1 MKDEVLRLFAER
13 GVTVNDI
20 AVIVHHLQNPH
31 MPDLTMEECVESI
44 HRVLEKREV
53 QHAVLTGIA
62 LDILAEKDLLPEPL
76 LSIVK
81 RDEPLYGVDE
91 ILALAVTNVYGS
103 VGLTSFGYLDKRKL
117 GVIKRLNSHEQGR
130 AHLLGRHG
138 GRGGRA
144 AARIAHQR
152 KVQAEDRPMLEDNSD
167 LYRGVSRRRRRGG
180 VPVKPGPSRREVGP
194 AAPAAAARRRPPG
207 RQVDRRKP
215 AGYNWHENLRPAR
228 TLVGGLLRC
237 TTMPSAATL
246 SSLRRSKT
254 GSRSSG

>member
-1 MKDEVLRLFAER
+1 KSGEAGCGASCAAAGAGAGLPVPGPPLRRRPGGRGRSPGPPTRGDPVKDEVLRLFAER

-62 LDILAEKDLLPEPL
+62 LDILAEKDLLPEPV
-76 LSIVK
+76 LSIVR

-130 AHLLGRHG
+130 VHTFLDDMVAAVAAA
-138 GRGGRA
+138 A

-152 KVQAEDRPMLEDNSD
+152 
-167 LYRGVSRRRRRGG
+167 
-180 VPVKPGPSRREVGP
+180 
-194 AAPAAAARRRPPG
+194 
-207 RQVDRRKP
+207 
-215 AGYNWHENLRPAR
+215 
-228 TLVGGLLRC
+228 
-237 TTMPSAATL
+237 
-246 SSLRRSKT
+246 
-254 GSRSSG
+254 